1 MIELVKRIIGLTGEK
16 GYHVL
21 CEISGVH
28 LDEVNLLDSPLESIS
43 VENRMINVQLKLK
56 FERETK
62 EHLIRYFNTD

>member
-1 MIELVKRIIGLTGEK
+1 MEVLCFGLVIRIIGLTGEK

-21 CEISGVH
+21 CEISAVH

-62 EHLIRYFNTD
+62 E